1 MPQVL
6 IAQYCTWIAHALMSQ
21 NGGRHVAVGFDN
33 TELAGIGIDTRYHGV
48 DPATATV
55 NLLQNGYR
63 LMPRNNFFIATSY
76 VPTEACLGMANLMG
90 ARYIF
95 YYNGAQ
101 FRMRQ
106 VTPPGPETPVNPQFR
121 QVTLPNVPANFANL
135 GPGQRRAVAA
145 HWLDHLDDTY
155 LDPHVRDFKI
165 FADHALPYRNLPLP
179 PQIGDLPPPAGAI
192 GTIMSA
198 RRRRILMLAAQCL
211 VAAVGFRDRRGAGL
225 SFSGLA
231 SRTGHVAGHS
241 IACVVADANG
251 EIITWGIN
259 QVQRN
264 PTLHAET
271 YAVMHWMHLM
281 GNQGFPQNAEMF
293 TTLMSCYMCAG
304 VIATAAPG
312 ITVHYSMNDPIM
324 QNNALARQVNGSRE
338 QPFNGSQFL
347 AVDVQQQFGRNFAPN
362 ARTTDSLNSSRGMLI
377 FTEAVHNFKRM
388 RHYDAGTQD
397 DQYVYAQA
405 AGLINSI
412 CPNLV

>member
-1 MPQVL
+1 M
-6 IAQYCTWIAHALMSQ
+6 
-21 NGGRHVAVGFDN
+21 
-33 TELAGIGIDTRYHGV
+33 
-48 DPATATV
+48 
-55 NLLQNGYR
+55 LQR
-63 LMPRNNFFIATSY
+63 Q
-76 VPTEACLGMANLMG
+76 AN
-90 ARYIF
+90 
-95 YYNGAQ
+95 
-101 FRMRQ
+101 
-106 VTPPGPETPVNPQFR
+106 
-121 QVTLPNVPANFANL
+121 LPNVPVNFDNL
-135 GPGQRRAVAA
+135 TPGQRRVAAA
-145 HWLDHLDDTY
+145 HWVDHLEDTY
-155 LDPHVRDFKI
+155 VDPDTRNFKI
-165 FADHALPYRNLPLP
+165 YADHALQYRNLPLP
-179 PQIGDLPPPAGAI
+179 QQIGVLQPPAGAI
-192 GTIMSA
+192 GTNMSP

-211 VAAVGFRDRRGAGL
+211 VAAVGFRDRWGAGL
-225 SFSGLA
+225 SFSGVA

-241 IACVVADANG
+241 IACVVADATG

-312 ITVHYSMNDPIM
+312 MTVHYSMNDPIM
-324 QNNALARQVNGSRE
+324 QNNALARQVNGTSEQAFGGSR
-338 QPFNGSQFL
+338 FL
-347 AVDVQQQFGRNFAPN
+347 AVDVQQQYGRNFAAN

-388 RHYDAGTQD
+388 RYYDAGTQD